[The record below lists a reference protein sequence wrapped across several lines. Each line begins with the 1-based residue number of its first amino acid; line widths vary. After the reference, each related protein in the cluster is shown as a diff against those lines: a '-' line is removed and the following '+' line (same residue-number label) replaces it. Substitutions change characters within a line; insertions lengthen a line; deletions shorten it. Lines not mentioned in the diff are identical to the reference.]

1 MNFDAKFSVQ
11 AQNFKQL
18 FLPFHFC
25 IENKTL
31 TRYSEEMVGGIMFKP
46 SDSEPENTSLKNGL
60 FDCGLK
66 FIFIFKS
73 NLEFK
78 MTPQKWCSS
87 RKSLYFQKY

>member
-1 MNFDAKFSVQ
+1 
-11 AQNFKQL
+11 
-18 FLPFHFC
+18 
-25 IENKTL
+25 
-31 TRYSEEMVGGIMFKP
+31 MVGGIMFKP
-46 SDSEPENTSLKNGL
+46 NDSEPENTSLKNGL

-78 MTPQKWCSS
+78 MTPKKWCSS